1 MKVLYWLESIRA
13 PWLDAVMLA
22 ISQLGGEI
30 LFMAIVIAL
39 FWCMDK
45 RKGYYLMTVGFFGIV
60 ANQFLKLV
68 FRVSRPWIRD
78 PEFTIV
84 EGARAGATGYS
95 FPSGHTQ
102 NAAAVLG
109 CPARMARK
117 KGLKITLWVLYALVG
132 ISRMYLGV
140 HTPYDVGV
148 GVVMGLVLVFGLYP
162 FFSEKNYKPQRMYVL
177 LGVMLL
183 SLGAYGRV
191 KLHGIYDQQL
201 LSRRSD
207 SLITDSTNLVKTTA
221 EALAGTN
228 NSLRTKISSGLS
240 SKSRSVKNTA
250 AQMLTTGSSD
260 QETLAFIVD
269 TLSQA
274 AVSKLKDDDEA
285 QSALKIAVTEKLSA
299 ERDNIIATVLADTNA
314 QIQAMSI
321 EDVRRSLTMQTSGY
335 TMMFYSIL
343 MLWVGGVLLALG
355 VGLGLV
361 RYLGSEDLR
370 KKVTDIVEPMDY
382 LLPFFFGVIVFT
394 LYPMVRV
401 FIMAFQQ
408 RYKLTGEFAGWG
420 LGNFSDVLHGIGTN
434 LPQAIG
440 NTFLYVILIVPI
452 STAIALLLA
461 YLLNQK
467 IKLRAL
473 FQTAY
478 FLPMV
483 TSATAVGLV
492 WKYMFQENYGLI
504 NWLLSLFDVAKIPW
518 LTKSAYSMAVMV
530 IYGIWDALP
539 FTIILLISGLQ
550 NIDDHYYTVAKVDGA
565 RAKRIFFRI
574 TVPLLSPT
582 IGLVLIINS
591 ISAFKVFNSVV
602 VLFSGSPGPNNN
614 MYTMTY
620 YIYEQINTSL
630 EYGRAAAASLILFV
644 IILLFTMLQRFI
656 QRKWKYD

>member
-1 MKVLYWLESIRA
+1 MR
-13 PWLDAVMLA
+13 
-22 ISQLGGEI
+22 
-30 LFMAIVIAL
+30 
-39 FWCMDK
+39 
-45 RKGYYLMTVGFFGIV
+45 
-60 ANQFLKLV
+60 
-68 FRVSRPWIRD
+68 
-78 PEFTIV
+78 
-84 EGARAGATGYS
+84 
-95 FPSGHTQ
+95 
-102 NAAAVLG
+102 
-109 CPARMARK
+109 
-117 KGLKITLWVLYALVG
+117 
-132 ISRMYLGV
+132 ISR
-140 HTPYDVGV
+140 
-148 GVVMGLVLVFGLYP
+148 
-162 FFSEKNYKPQRMYVL
+162 
-177 LGVMLL
+177 
-183 SLGAYGRV
+183 
-191 KLHGIYDQQL
+191 
-201 LSRRSD
+201 
-207 SLITDSTNLVKTTA
+207 
-221 EALAGTN
+221 
-228 NSLRTKISSGLS
+228 
-240 SKSRSVKNTA
+240 
-250 AQMLTTGSSD
+250 
-260 QETLAFIVD
+260 
-269 TLSQA
+269 
-274 AVSKLKDDDEA
+274 
-285 QSALKIAVTEKLSA
+285 
-299 ERDNIIATVLADTNA
+299 
-314 QIQAMSI
+314 
-321 EDVRRSLTMQTSGY
+321 
-335 TMMFYSIL
+335 
-343 MLWVGGVLLALG
+343 
-355 VGLGLV
+355 
-361 RYLGSEDLR
+361 
-370 KKVTDIVEPMDY
+370 
-382 LLPFFFGVIVFT
+382 
-394 LYPMVRV
+394 
-401 FIMAFQQ
+401 
-408 RYKLTGEFAGWG
+408 FA
-420 LGNFSDVLHGIGTN
+420 
-434 LPQAIG
+434 
-440 NTFLYVILIVPI
+440 
-452 STAIALLLA
+452 ALLLA

>member
-1 MKVLYWLESIRA
+1 
-13 PWLDAVMLA
+13 
-22 ISQLGGEI
+22 
-30 LFMAIVIAL
+30 
-39 FWCMDK
+39 
-45 RKGYYLMTVGFFGIV
+45 
-60 ANQFLKLV
+60 
-68 FRVSRPWIRD
+68 
-78 PEFTIV
+78 
-84 EGARAGATGYS
+84 
-95 FPSGHTQ
+95 
-102 NAAAVLG
+102 
-109 CPARMARK
+109 
-117 KGLKITLWVLYALVG
+117 
-132 ISRMYLGV
+132 
-140 HTPYDVGV
+140 
-148 GVVMGLVLVFGLYP
+148 
-162 FFSEKNYKPQRMYVL
+162 
-177 LGVMLL
+177 
-183 SLGAYGRV
+183 
-191 KLHGIYDQQL
+191 
-201 LSRRSD
+201 
-207 SLITDSTNLVKTTA
+207 
-221 EALAGTN
+221 
-228 NSLRTKISSGLS
+228 
-240 SKSRSVKNTA
+240 
-250 AQMLTTGSSD
+250 MLTTGSSD

-321 EDVRRSLTMQTSGY
+321 EDVRRSLTMQTPGY

-401 FIMAFQQ
+401 SSGPSQQ

-440 NTFLYVILIVPI
+440 NTFLYVILTVPI

-539 FTIILLISGLQ
+539 FTIILLTSGLQ
-550 NIDDHYYTVAKVDGA
+550 NIDDHYYTVAKVDGRA
-565 RAKRIFFRI
+565 RQAY
-574 TVPLLSPT
+574 LLPHH
-582 IGLVLIINS
+582 G
-591 ISAFKVFNSVV
+591 
-602 VLFSGSPGPNNN
+602 
-614 MYTMTY
+614 
-620 YIYEQINTSL
+620 
-630 EYGRAAAASLILFV
+630 AAAFPHHRPGADYQQHFRLQGVQLRGGALLRQPRSQQQHVHHDLLHLRADQHQPGIWPCGRRLADSVCDYSAVHHAAALYPAQVEVRLRRASV
-644 IILLFTMLQRFI
+644 
-656 QRKWKYD
+656 

>member
-1 MKVLYWLESIRA
+1 MSKVVSVEEAIASIA
-13 PWLDAVMLA
+13 DGSTVTVC
-22 ISQLGGEI
+22 GCENI
-30 LFMAIVIAL
+30 LL
-39 FWCMDK
+39 
-45 RKGYYLMTVGFFGIV
+45 
-60 ANQFLKLV
+60 
-68 FRVSRPWIRD
+68 
-78 PEFTIV
+78 PE
-84 EGARAGATGYS
+84 Y
-95 FPSGHTQ
+95 
-102 NAAAVLG
+102 
-109 CPARMARK
+109 
-117 KGLKITLWVLYALVG
+117 
-132 ISRMYLGV
+132 
-140 HTPYDVGV
+140 
-148 GVVMGLVLVFGLYP
+148 
-162 FFSEKNYKPQRMYVL
+162 
-177 LGVMLL
+177 
-183 SLGAYGRV
+183 
-191 KLHGIYDQQL
+191 
-201 LSRRSD
+201 
-207 SLITDSTNLVKTTA
+207 
-221 EALAGTN
+221 
-228 NSLRTKISSGLS
+228 
-240 SKSRSVKNTA
+240 
-250 AQMLTTGSSD
+250 
-260 QETLAFIVD
+260 
-269 TLSQA
+269 
-274 AVSKLKDDDEA
+274 
-285 QSALKIAVTEKLSA
+285 
-299 ERDNIIATVLADTNA
+299 
-314 QIQAMSI
+314 
-321 EDVRRSLTMQTSGY
+321 
-335 TMMFYSIL
+335 
-343 MLWVGGVLLALG
+343 LLANLEKRFLETGHPRDLTEIHTVIHGMG

-361 RYLGSEDLR
+361 RYLGGEDLR
-370 KKVTDIVEPMDY
+370 KKVTDIIEPMDY

-420 LGNFSDVLHGIGTN
+420 LGNFTDVLHGIGTN

-440 NTFLYVILIVPI
+440 NTFLYVILTVPI

-550 NIDDHYYTVAKVDGA
+550 NIDEHYYTVAKVDGA

>member
-1 MKVLYWLESIRA
+1 
-13 PWLDAVMLA
+13 
-22 ISQLGGEI
+22 
-30 LFMAIVIAL
+30 
-39 FWCMDK
+39 
-45 RKGYYLMTVGFFGIV
+45 
-60 ANQFLKLV
+60 
-68 FRVSRPWIRD
+68 
-78 PEFTIV
+78 
-84 EGARAGATGYS
+84 
-95 FPSGHTQ
+95 
-102 NAAAVLG
+102 
-109 CPARMARK
+109 
-117 KGLKITLWVLYALVG
+117 
-132 ISRMYLGV
+132 
-140 HTPYDVGV
+140 
-148 GVVMGLVLVFGLYP
+148 
-162 FFSEKNYKPQRMYVL
+162 
-177 LGVMLL
+177 
-183 SLGAYGRV
+183 
-191 KLHGIYDQQL
+191 
-201 LSRRSD
+201 
-207 SLITDSTNLVKTTA
+207 
-221 EALAGTN
+221 
-228 NSLRTKISSGLS
+228 
-240 SKSRSVKNTA
+240 
-250 AQMLTTGSSD
+250 
-260 QETLAFIVD
+260 
-269 TLSQA
+269 
-274 AVSKLKDDDEA
+274 
-285 QSALKIAVTEKLSA
+285 
-299 ERDNIIATVLADTNA
+299 
-314 QIQAMSI
+314 MSI

-440 NTFLYVILIVPI
+440 NTFLYVILTVPI

>member
-1 MKVLYWLESIRA
+1 MTQKLPFKEPGRAHKRRNNTGRLTFHFVLFA
-13 PWLDAVMLA
+13 
-22 ISQLGGEI
+22 
-30 LFMAIVIAL
+30 
-39 FWCMDK
+39 
-45 RKGYYLMTVGFFGIV
+45 
-60 ANQFLKLV
+60 
-68 FRVSRPWIRD
+68 
-78 PEFTIV
+78 
-84 EGARAGATGYS
+84 
-95 FPSGHTQ
+95 
-102 NAAAVLG
+102 
-109 CPARMARK
+109 
-117 KGLKITLWVLYALVG
+117 
-132 ISRMYLGV
+132 
-140 HTPYDVGV
+140 
-148 GVVMGLVLVFGLYP
+148 
-162 FFSEKNYKPQRMYVL
+162 L

-321 EDVRRSLTMQTSGY
+321 EDVRRSLTMQTPGY

-361 RYLGSEDLR
+361 RYLGGEDLR
-370 KKVTDIVEPMDY
+370 KKVTDIIEPMDY

-420 LGNFSDVLHGIGTN
+420 LGNFTDVLHGIGTN

-440 NTFLYVILIVPI
+440 NTFLYVILTVPI

-550 NIDDHYYTVAKVDGA
+550 NIDEHYYTVAKVDGRA
-565 RAKRIFFRI
+565 RQAH
-574 TVPLLSPT
+574 LLPHH
-582 IGLVLIINS
+582 G
-591 ISAFKVFNSVV
+591 
-602 VLFSGSPGPNNN
+602 
-614 MYTMTY
+614 
-620 YIYEQINTSL
+620 
-630 EYGRAAAASLILFV
+630 AAAFPHHRPGADYQQHFRLQGVQLRGGALLRQPRPQQQHVHHDLLHLRADQHQPGIWPCGRRLADSVCDYSAVHHAAALYPAQVEVRLRRASV
-644 IILLFTMLQRFI
+644 
-656 QRKWKYD
+656 

>member
-1 MKVLYWLESIRA
+1 MTQKLPFKEPGRA
-13 PWLDAVMLA
+13 HKRRNNTGRLTFHFL
-22 ISQLGGEI
+22 
-30 LFMAIVIAL
+30 LF
-39 FWCMDK
+39 
-45 RKGYYLMTVGFFGIV
+45 
-60 ANQFLKLV
+60 
-68 FRVSRPWIRD
+68 
-78 PEFTIV
+78 
-84 EGARAGATGYS
+84 
-95 FPSGHTQ
+95 
-102 NAAAVLG
+102 
-109 CPARMARK
+109 
-117 KGLKITLWVLYALVG
+117 
-132 ISRMYLGV
+132 
-140 HTPYDVGV
+140 
-148 GVVMGLVLVFGLYP
+148 
-162 FFSEKNYKPQRMYVL
+162 VL
-177 LGVMLL
+177 LGVALL
-183 SLGAYGRV
+183 ALGVSGRV
-191 KLHGIYDQQL
+191 KLHSIYEQQL

-207 SLITDSTNLVKTTA
+207 TLITDTTNLVKTTA
-221 EALAGTN
+221 EALAGTD

-240 SKSRSVKNTA
+240 TKSRSVKNTA
-250 AQMLTTGSSD
+250 AQMLTDGSSD
-260 QETLAFIVD
+260 QETLEYIVD

-285 QSALKIAVTEKLSA
+285 QSALKAAVNEKLAA
-299 ERDNIIATVLADTNA
+299 EHDSIIATVLADTNE
-314 QIQAMSI
+314 QIQSLSI
-321 EDVRRSLTMQTSGY
+321 EDVRRTLTMQTSGY
-335 TMMFYSIL
+335 TLMYYSLL

-355 VGLGLV
+355 VVLGLI
-361 RYLGSEDLR
+361 RCLGSEDLR
-370 KKVTDIVEPMDY
+370 KKVTDFIEPMDY

-401 FIMAFQQ
+401 FIMAFQE
-408 RYKLTGEFAGWG
+408 RYKLTGEFSGWG
-420 LGNFSDVLHGIGTN
+420 LGNFTDVLYGIGTN

-440 NTFLYVILIVPI
+440 NTFLYVLLTVPI

-492 WKYMFQENYGLI
+492 WKYMFHENYGLI
-504 NWLLSLFDVAKIPW
+504 NWLLSLFDIGKIPW

-602 VLFSGSPGPNNN
+602 VLFSGNPGPNNN

>member
-1 MKVLYWLESIRA
+1 MTQKLPFKEPGRAHKRRNNTGRLTFHFVLFA
-13 PWLDAVMLA
+13 
-22 ISQLGGEI
+22 
-30 LFMAIVIAL
+30 
-39 FWCMDK
+39 
-45 RKGYYLMTVGFFGIV
+45 
-60 ANQFLKLV
+60 
-68 FRVSRPWIRD
+68 
-78 PEFTIV
+78 
-84 EGARAGATGYS
+84 
-95 FPSGHTQ
+95 
-102 NAAAVLG
+102 
-109 CPARMARK
+109 
-117 KGLKITLWVLYALVG
+117 
-132 ISRMYLGV
+132 
-140 HTPYDVGV
+140 
-148 GVVMGLVLVFGLYP
+148 
-162 FFSEKNYKPQRMYVL
+162 L

-285 QSALKIAVTEKLSA
+285 QSALKIAVAEKLST

-321 EDVRRSLTMQTSGY
+321 EDVRRSLTMQTPGY

-440 NTFLYVILIVPI
+440 NTFLYVILTVPI

>member
-1 MKVLYWLESIRA
+1 
-13 PWLDAVMLA
+13 
-22 ISQLGGEI
+22 
-30 LFMAIVIAL
+30 
-39 FWCMDK
+39 
-45 RKGYYLMTVGFFGIV
+45 
-60 ANQFLKLV
+60 
-68 FRVSRPWIRD
+68 
-78 PEFTIV
+78 
-84 EGARAGATGYS
+84 
-95 FPSGHTQ
+95 
-102 NAAAVLG
+102 
-109 CPARMARK
+109 
-117 KGLKITLWVLYALVG
+117 
-132 ISRMYLGV
+132 
-140 HTPYDVGV
+140 
-148 GVVMGLVLVFGLYP
+148 
-162 FFSEKNYKPQRMYVL
+162 
-177 LGVMLL
+177 MLL

-285 QSALKIAVTEKLSA
+285 QSALKIAVAEKLSA

-321 EDVRRSLTMQTSGY
+321 EDVRRSLTMQTPGY

-408 RYKLTGEFAGWG
+408 RYKLTGEFVGWG

-440 NTFLYVILIVPI
+440 NTFLYVILTVPI

-518 LTKSAYSMAVMV
+518 LTTIRLLHGS
-530 IYGIWDALP
+530 YGDPRHL
-539 FTIILLISGLQ
+539 
-550 NIDDHYYTVAKVDGA
+550 
-565 RAKRIFFRI
+565 
-574 TVPLLSPT
+574 
-582 IGLVLIINS
+582 
-591 ISAFKVFNSVV
+591 
-602 VLFSGSPGPNNN
+602 
-614 MYTMTY
+614 
-620 YIYEQINTSL
+620 
-630 EYGRAAAASLILFV
+630 GRASLHHHPADF
-644 IILLFTMLQRFI
+644 RPAEH
-656 QRKWKYD
+656 